1 MSYRI
6 RNVSVD
12 EAIETARM
20 FIQSRINDKE
30 LNNSSANIK
39 IGFNGDAVVVKNEF
53 IDTSAPIEMVVND
66 TNSFVEFLTNNTKP
80 DKINESSYSIKF
92 EYVVQNIKGF
102 DGTEVE
108 LAKIIEI
115 DKKDK
120 TVSMYARMITRET
133 TEKPIYLF

>member
-6 RNVSVD
+6 RNASVD

-20 FIQSRINDKE
+20 FLQSRINEKE

-39 IGFNGDAVVVKNEF
+39 IGFNGDAVVGKIEF
-53 IDTSAPIEMVVND
+53 IDSGAPIEIIVND
-66 TNSFVEFLTNNTKP
+66 TNSFIEFLINNTKP
-80 DKINESSYSIKF
+80 DKINESSHSIKF
-92 EYVVQNIKGF
+92 EYVIRNEKGL

-120 TVSMYARMITRET
+120 TVNMYAKMVTRET
-133 TEKPIYLF
+133 TVKPLYLF